1 MIPSAWKHANAINTA
16 LARRKIGLADH
27 HHKDLI
33 VTQAFGYF
41 AAADL
46 VQLLINRLCQ
56 P

>member
-1 MIPSAWKHANAINTA
+1 MIPSAWKHANAIYAA

-33 VTQAFGYF
+33 VTQAIGYF

-46 VQLLINRLCQ
+46 VQLPINRAHL